1 MFGHKLIEQSTHLAH
16 GVEDVADGA
25 RDDSWIGVGAVHGER
40 LATAGLSVGEGGG
53 VEPVDDGA
61 DEVPDDRAVDPL
73 VGRRPVEHVVCGGNN
88 RRISPRKEARAR
100 GVRDRERE
108 GGREGEAGRR
118 RRDPYRRRRVR
129 RGRGRRSDGR
139 G

>member
-1 MFGHKLIEQSTHLAH
+1 
-16 GVEDVADGA
+16 
-25 RDDSWIGVGAVHGER
+25 
-40 LATAGLSVGEGGG
+40 
-53 VEPVDDGA
+53 
-61 DEVPDDRAVDPL
+61 
-73 VGRRPVEHVVCGGNN
+73 VVCGGNN